1 MPRTEIATDIDN
13 AGAVSY
19 GSGHSLLHYPNPEDP
34 MSAKAA
40 PPEAPKTGLPREA
53 YEAGPGESY
62 PPYIPAES
70 KVPELTL
77 KAVIFGVL
85 IGIVFGAANAYL
97 GLRVGMTVSASIPA
111 AVMAIVFFRLL
122 RGGTV
127 LETNIVQTIGSAGE
141 SVAAGV
147 IFTIP
152 ALFIWQQSDPSIRV
166 DLMEISVLALLGGLL
181 GVLFMIPLRR
191 FLIVREHGNLPY
203 PEGLAT
209 AEVQVAGESGGKKGR
224 LVFGGLGI
232 GALYQLLANSR
243 GLGLWPEEPS
253 QRLPAKAE
261 IGGSFTPELLGVGFI
276 VGPRIAAIIFGGGA
290 LGWLV
295 LIPIINL
302 WAGNQVIYPGTTPV
316 SGMGPGEIW
325 SNYIRYIGAGA
336 VAFGGIITLVKSL
349 PTIWESFRQGI
360 AEMGGSADAAARPRT
375 DRDIPF
381 KWVIGGA
388 LVAALAL
395 WLVPQVPVTLPAA
408 ILLVIFAFFFVT
420 VSSRIVGL
428 VGSSS
433 NPVSGMTITTLLLTA
448 FIFVALGLADQPGA
462 RVAVLA
468 VGAVV
473 CIAAAVAG
481 DTSQDLKAGFL
492 LGATPWKQQVAEM
505 IGVISSAVVMGGTLI
520 LLHRS
525 YGIGVEGGLAA
536 PQATLMSL
544 VIDGVLSHDLPWRFV
559 FIGMGLAAIVE
570 LILKLPSLAFAV
582 GLYLPIALSTPIM
595 VGGVIRRLI
604 ERKEEESVDE
614 QREAGILFSS
624 GLVGGAALL
633 GVVIAIAIY
642 FFGPANAGEAPGWV
656 IGHDWMGGF
665 GALFGTVAFAI
676 LGFIL
681 YRVARRA
688 GTDDAMALA
697 TGQLDDAQ

>member
-1 MPRTEIATDIDN
+1 
-13 AGAVSY
+13 
-19 GSGHSLLHYPNPEDP
+19 
-34 MSAKAA
+34 MSTKAA
-40 PPEAPKTGLPREA
+40 PPGAPRTGLPREA
-53 YEAGPGESY
+53 YEAGPGEAY
-62 PPYIPAES
+62 PPYIPAERQL
-70 KVPELTL
+70 PELTI
-77 KAVIFGVL
+77 KAVIFGIL

-111 AVMAIVFFRLL
+111 AVMAIVLFRVL

-141 SVAAGV
+141 SLAAGV

-152 ALFIWQQSDPSIRV
+152 ALFIWQQTDPTIRV
-166 DLMEISVLALLGGLL
+166 DLIEIAVLSLFGGLL

-191 FLIVREHGNLPY
+191 YLIVREHGNLPY

-224 LVFGGLGI
+224 LVFGGLGL
-232 GALYQLLANSR
+232 GALYQLLSNSR

-295 LIPIINL
+295 LIPLINL
-302 WAGNQVIYPGTTPV
+302 WAGDQVIYPGTIPV
-316 SGMGPGEIW
+316 SEMGPGEIW

-336 VAFGGIITLVKSL
+336 VAFGGVITLIKSL
-349 PTIWESFRQGI
+349 PTIWQSFRQGV
-360 AEMGGSADAAARPRT
+360 AEMGASKNAAALPRT

-381 KWVIGGA
+381 KWVMGGA
-388 LVAALAL
+388 FMVALAL
-395 WLVPQVPVTLPAA
+395 WLWPGVPVTLPAA
-408 ILLVIFAFFFVT
+408 ILLVIFSFFFVT

-428 VGSSS
+428 VGASS

-462 RVAVLA
+462 RVAVLT

-473 CIAAAVAG
+473 CIAAAIAG

-505 IGVISSAVVMGGTLI
+505 IGVLTSAMVMGGTLL

-525 YGIGVEGGLAA
+525 YGIGTEGGLAA

-544 VIDGVLSHDLPWRFV
+544 VIDGVLSQNLPWSFV
-559 FIGMGLAAIVE
+559 LIGMGLAAFVE
-570 LILKLPSLAFAV
+570 LVLKLPSLAFAV
-582 GLYLPIALSTPIM
+582 GVYLPVALSTPIM
-595 VGGVIRRLI
+595 AGGLVRWLI
-604 ERKEEESVDE
+604 ERRGAPESVNE

-642 FFGPANAGEAPGWV
+642 FFGPANSGATPAWV
-656 IGHDWMGGF
+656 LGHQWMGRLGD
-665 GALFGTVAFAI
+665 LFGTAAFAI
-676 LGFIL
+676 LCYIL
-681 YRVARRA
+681 YRIAR
-688 GTDDAMALA
+688 GA
-697 TGQLDDAQ
+697 TPADAQEAAAP

>member
-1 MPRTEIATDIDN
+1 
-13 AGAVSY
+13 
-19 GSGHSLLHYPNPEDP
+19 
-34 MSAKAA
+34 MSTKAA
-40 PPEAPKTGLPREA
+40 PPETTGSGLPREA
-53 YEAGPGESY
+53 YEAVPGEPY
-62 PPYIPAES
+62 PPYIPAEQQI
-70 KVPELTL
+70 PEMTV
-77 KAVIFGVL
+77 KAIVLGIL

-111 AVMAIVFFRLL
+111 AVMAIVLFRLL

-141 SVAAGV
+141 SLAAGV

-152 ALFIWQQSDPSIRV
+152 ALFIWQQTDPSIRV
-166 DLMEISVLALLGGLL
+166 DLIEIAVLSLFGGLL

-224 LVFGGLGI
+224 LVFGGLGV

-243 GLGLWPEEPS
+243 GFSLWPEEPA

-261 IGGSFTPELLGVGFI
+261 IGGAFTPELLGVGFI
-276 VGPRIAAIIFGGGA
+276 IGPRISAIMFAGGA

-295 LIPIINL
+295 LIPMINA
-302 WAGNQVIYPGTTPV
+302 WAGNQVIFPGTTPV
-316 SGMGPGEIW
+316 SGMSPGEIW

-336 VAFGGIITLVKSL
+336 VAFGGMITLIKSL

-360 AEMGGSADAAARPRT
+360 SEIGASKEGPSVPRT

-388 LVAALAL
+388 LISALAL
-395 WLVPQVPVTLPAA
+395 WLWPGVPVTLPAA
-408 ILLVIFAFFFVT
+408 ILLVVFSFFFVT

-428 VGSSS
+428 VGASS

-462 RVAVLA
+462 RVAVLT

-473 CIAAAVAG
+473 CIASAIAG
-481 DTSQDLKAGFL
+481 DASQDLKAGFL
-492 LGATPWKQQVAEM
+492 LGATPWKQQVGEM
-505 IGVISSAVVMGGTLI
+505 IGVITSAIIMGGTLL

-544 VIDGVLSHDLPWRFV
+544 VIDGVLSQNLPWSFV
-559 FIGMGLAAIVE
+559 LIGMGLAAVVE
-570 LILKLPSLAFAV
+570 FVFKMPSLAFAV
-582 GLYLPIALSTPIM
+582 GVYLPVSLSTPIM
-595 VGGVIRRLI
+595 AGGIIRWLI
-604 ERKEEESVDE
+604 ERKSTPETKEEVDE
-614 QREAGILFSS
+614 QREAGVLFSS

-642 FFGPANAGEAPGWV
+642 FFGPADAGAAPAWV
-656 IGHDWMGGF
+656 VGHEWMG
-665 GALFGTVAFAI
+665 ALGNLVGTIAFAI
-676 LGFIL
+676 LCVVL
-681 YRVARRA
+681 YRIARGATKSTTGSGAA
-688 GTDDAMALA
+688 G
-697 TGQLDDAQ
+697 

>member
-1 MPRTEIATDIDN
+1 
-13 AGAVSY
+13 
-19 GSGHSLLHYPNPEDP
+19 
-34 MSAKAA
+34 MSTKAA
-40 PPEAPKTGLPREA
+40 PEGAPPAGLPKEA
-53 YEAGPGESY
+53 YEAVPGESY
-62 PPYIPAES
+62 VPYVPAERQL
-70 KVPELTL
+70 PELTI
-77 KAVIFGVL
+77 KAVVFGIIV
-85 IGIVFGAANAYL
+85 GIVFGAANAYL

-111 AVMAIVFFRLL
+111 AVMAIVLFRLL
-122 RGGTV
+122 RRGTV

-141 SVAAGV
+141 SLAAGV

-152 ALFIWQQSDPSIRV
+152 ALFIWQQTDPTIRV
-166 DLMEISVLALLGGLL
+166 DLIEISVLSLFGGLL

-191 FLIVREHGNLPY
+191 FLIVREHGRLPY

-209 AEVQVAGESGGKKGR
+209 AEVQVAGESGGRKGR
-224 LVFGGLGI
+224 LVFGGLGL
-232 GALYQLLANSR
+232 GALYQLLSNSR
-243 GLGLWPEEPS
+243 GLSLWPEEPS

-295 LIPIINL
+295 LIPLINI
-302 WAGNQVIYPGTTPV
+302 WAGDQVIYPGTVPV
-316 SGMGPGEIW
+316 SEMGPGDIW

-349 PTIWESFRQGI
+349 PVIWESFRQGV
-360 AEMGGSADAAARPRT
+360 AEIGSSKSDEALPRT
-375 DRDIPF
+375 QRDIPF

-395 WLVPQVPVTLPAA
+395 WLWPGVPVTLPAA
-408 ILLVIFAFFFVT
+408 IMLVIFSFFFVT

-433 NPVSGMTITTLLLTA
+433 NPISGMTITTLLLTA

-462 RVAVLA
+462 RVAVLT

-473 CIAAAVAG
+473 CIASAIAG
-481 DTSQDLKAGFL
+481 DASQDLKAGFL
-492 LGATPWKQQVAEM
+492 LGSTPWKQQVAEM
-505 IGVISSAVVMGGTLI
+505 IGVITSAMVMGGTLL

-525 YGIGVEGGLAA
+525 YGIGTEGGLAA

-544 VIDGVLSHDLPWRFV
+544 VIDGVLSQNLPWRFV
-559 FIGMGLAAIVE
+559 FIGMGLAAFVE
-570 LILKLPSLAFAV
+570 LVLKLPSLAFAV
-582 GLYLPIALSTPIM
+582 GVYLPVALSTPIM
-595 VGGVIRRLI
+595 AGGLVRWII
-604 ERKEEESVDE
+604 ERKASAETVDE

-624 GLVGGAALL
+624 GMVGGAALL

-642 FFGPANAGEAPGWV
+642 FFGPADAGATPAWV
-656 IGHDWMGGF
+656 IGHDWLGGMGN
-665 GALFGTVAFAI
+665 LVGTIAFV
-676 LGFIL
+676 LLSYFL
-681 YRVARRA
+681 YRIARGATTGAA
-688 GTDDAMALA
+688 GESAAKS
-697 TGQLDDAQ
+697 

>member
-1 MPRTEIATDIDN
+1 MSTKADPTESPQA
-13 AGAVSY
+13 
-19 GSGHSLLHYPNPEDP
+19 
-34 MSAKAA
+34 
-40 PPEAPKTGLPREA
+40 GLPREA
-53 YEAGPGESY
+53 YEIRPGEEY
-62 PPYIPAES
+62 RPYIPADREI
-70 KVPELTL
+70 PEMTI
-77 KAVIFGVL
+77 KAIIFGIL

-111 AVMAIVFFRLL
+111 AVMAIVLFRIL

-152 ALFIWQQSDPSIRV
+152 ALFIWQQTDPAIRV
-166 DLMEISVLALLGGLL
+166 DLVEISVLALFGGLL

-191 FLIVREHGNLPY
+191 FLIVREHGTLPY

-209 AEVQVAGESGGKKGR
+209 AEVQVAGETGGKKGR
-224 LVFGGLGI
+224 LVFSGLGI
-232 GALYQLLANSR
+232 GALYQLLANGR
-243 GLGLWPEEPS
+243 GLSLWPDEPS

-276 VGPRIAAIIFGGGA
+276 VGPRIAALIFGGGA
-290 LGWLV
+290 LAWLV
-295 LIPIINL
+295 LIPVINL
-302 WAGNQVIYPGTTPV
+302 WAGDQVIFPGRVPV
-316 SGMGPGEIW
+316 SAMEPGDIW
-325 SNYIRYIGAGA
+325 SDYIRYIGAGA
-336 VAFGGIITLVKSL
+336 VGFGGIITLIKSL

-360 AEMGGSADAAARPRT
+360 AEIGTAREEESVPRT
-375 DRDIPF
+375 ERDIPF

-395 WLVPQVPVTLPAA
+395 WLWPGVPVTLPAA
-408 ILLVIFAFFFVT
+408 ILLVIFSFFFVT

-433 NPVSGMTITTLLLTA
+433 NPVSGMTIATLLLTA
-448 FIFVALGLADQPGA
+448 LIFVGLGLADQPGA
-462 RVAVLA
+462 KVTVLT
-468 VGAVV
+468 VGAIV

-492 LGATPWKQQVAEM
+492 LGATPWKQQVGEM
-505 IGVISSAVVMGGTLI
+505 IGVLTSAVVMGGTLI

-544 VIDGVLSHDLPWRFV
+544 VIDGVLSQNLPWTFV
-559 FIGMGLAAIVE
+559 IIGMALAAIVE
-570 LILKLPSLAFAV
+570 LGLKLPSLAFAV
-582 GLYLPIALSTPIM
+582 GVYLPISLSTPIM
-595 VGGVIRRLI
+595 VGGIIRWLI
-604 ERKEEESVDE
+604 ERHDSPDVGD
-614 QREAGILFSS
+614 QREAGVIFSS

-633 GVVIAIAIY
+633 GVIIAIAIY
-642 FFGPANAGEAPGWV
+642 FFGPEDSTATPGWV
-656 IGHDWMGGF
+656 IGHEWLGGL
-665 GALFGTVAFAI
+665 GNLVGTAAFVV
-676 LGFIL
+676 LCYIL
-681 YRVARRA
+681 YRISKGARV
-688 GTDDAMALA
+688 G
-697 TGQLDDAQ
+697 

>member
-1 MPRTEIATDIDN
+1 
-13 AGAVSY
+13 
-19 GSGHSLLHYPNPEDP
+19 
-34 MSAKAA
+34 MSTKAA
-40 PPEAPKTGLPREA
+40 PPGAPRTGLPREA
-53 YEAGPGESY
+53 YEAGPGEAY
-62 PPYIPAES
+62 PPYIPAERQL
-70 KVPELTL
+70 PELTI
-77 KAVIFGVL
+77 KAVIFGIL

-111 AVMAIVFFRLL
+111 AVMAIVLFRVL

-141 SVAAGV
+141 SLAAGV

-152 ALFIWQQSDPSIRV
+152 ALFIWQQTDPTIRV
-166 DLMEISVLALLGGLL
+166 DLIEIAVLSLFGGLL

-191 FLIVREHGNLPY
+191 YLIVREHGNLPY

-224 LVFGGLGI
+224 LVFGGLGL
-232 GALYQLLANSR
+232 GALYQLLSNSR

-295 LIPIINL
+295 LIPLINL
-302 WAGNQVIYPGTTPV
+302 WAGDQVIYPGTIPV
-316 SGMGPGEIW
+316 SEMGPGEIW

-336 VAFGGIITLVKSL
+336 VAFGGVITLIKSL
-349 PTIWESFRQGI
+349 PTIWQSFRQGV
-360 AEMGGSADAAARPRT
+360 AEMGASKNAAALPRT

-381 KWVIGGA
+381 KWVMGGA
-388 LVAALAL
+388 FMVALAL
-395 WLVPQVPVTLPAA
+395 WLWPGVPVTLPAA
-408 ILLVIFAFFFVT
+408 ILLVIFSFFFVT

-428 VGSSS
+428 VGASS

-448 FIFVALGLADQPGA
+448 FIFVALGLADEPGA
-462 RVAVLA
+462 RVAVLT

-473 CIAAAVAG
+473 CIAAAIAG

-505 IGVISSAVVMGGTLI
+505 IGVLTSAMVMGGTLL

-525 YGIGVEGGLAA
+525 YGIGTEGGLAA

-544 VIDGVLSHDLPWRFV
+544 VIDGVLSQNLPWSFV
-559 FIGMGLAAIVE
+559 LIGMGLAAFVE
-570 LILKLPSLAFAV
+570 LVLKLPSLAFAV
-582 GLYLPIALSTPIM
+582 GVYLPVALSTPIM
-595 VGGVIRRLI
+595 AGGLVRWLI
-604 ERKEEESVDE
+604 ERRGAPESVNE

-642 FFGPANAGEAPGWV
+642 FFGPANSGATPAWV
-656 IGHDWMGGF
+656 LGHQWMGRLGD
-665 GALFGTVAFAI
+665 LFGTAAFAI
-676 LGFIL
+676 LCYIL
-681 YRVARRA
+681 YRIAR
-688 GTDDAMALA
+688 GA
-697 TGQLDDAQ
+697 TPADAQEAAAP

>member
-1 MPRTEIATDIDN
+1 
-13 AGAVSY
+13 
-19 GSGHSLLHYPNPEDP
+19 
-34 MSAKAA
+34 MSTKAA
-40 PPEAPKTGLPREA
+40 PPGAPQTGLPREA

-62 PPYIPAES
+62 PPYIPAERQI
-70 KVPELTL
+70 PELTI
-77 KAVIFGVL
+77 KAVVFGIL

-111 AVMAIVFFRLL
+111 AVMAIVLFRVL

-141 SVAAGV
+141 SLAAGV

-152 ALFIWQQSDPSIRV
+152 ALFIWQQTDPSIRV
-166 DLMEISVLALLGGLL
+166 DLVEIAVLSLFGGLL

-224 LVFGGLGI
+224 LVFGGLGL
-232 GALYQLLANSR
+232 GALYQLLSNSR
-243 GLGLWPEEPS
+243 GFGLWPEEPS

-295 LIPIINL
+295 LIPLINL
-302 WAGNQVIYPGTTPV
+302 WAGDQVIYPGTRPV
-316 SGMGPGEIW
+316 SEMGPGEIW

-336 VAFGGIITLVKSL
+336 VAFGGMITLIKSL
-349 PTIWESFRQGI
+349 PTIWQSFRQGI
-360 AEMGGSADAAARPRT
+360 AEIGAAKGTAALPRT

-388 LVAALAL
+388 LAAALGL
-395 WLVPQVPVTLPAA
+395 WLWPGVPVTLPAA
-408 ILLVIFAFFFVT
+408 ILLVIFSFFFVT

-428 VGSSS
+428 VGASS

-448 FIFVALGLADQPGA
+448 FIFVALGLADEPGA
-462 RVAVLA
+462 RVAVLT

-473 CIAAAVAG
+473 CIAAAIAG
-481 DTSQDLKAGFL
+481 DSSQDLKAGFL
-492 LGATPWKQQVAEM
+492 LGATPWKQQVGEM
-505 IGVISSAVVMGGTLI
+505 IGVLTSALVMGGTLL

-525 YGIGVEGGLAA
+525 YGIGTEGGLAA

-544 VIDGVLSHDLPWRFV
+544 VIDGVLSQNLPWRFV

-570 LILKLPSLAFAV
+570 LVLKLPSLAFAV
-582 GLYLPIALSTPIM
+582 GVYLPVALSTPIM
-595 VGGVIRRLI
+595 AGGVVRWLI
-604 ERKEEESVDE
+604 ERKGAKDAVNE

-642 FFGPANAGEAPGWV
+642 FFGPADSGATPGWV
-656 IGHDWMGGF
+656 IGHEWMGGL
-665 GALFGTVAFAI
+665 GNLFGTIAFGI
-676 LGFIL
+676 LCLIL
-681 YRVARRA
+681 YRIAR
-688 GTDDAMALA
+688 GA
-697 TGQLDDAQ
+697 TSSDAQENTTS

>member
-1 MPRTEIATDIDN
+1 
-13 AGAVSY
+13 
-19 GSGHSLLHYPNPEDP
+19 
-34 MSAKAA
+34 MSTKAA
-40 PPEAPKTGLPREA
+40 PPGAPRTGLPREA
-53 YEAGPGESY
+53 YEAGPGEAY
-62 PPYIPAES
+62 PPYIPAERQL
-70 KVPELTL
+70 PELTI
-77 KAVIFGVL
+77 KAVIFGIL

-111 AVMAIVFFRLL
+111 AVMAIVLFRVL

-141 SVAAGV
+141 SLAAGV

-152 ALFIWQQSDPSIRV
+152 ALFIWQQTDPTIRV
-166 DLMEISVLALLGGLL
+166 DLIEIAVLSLFGGLL

-191 FLIVREHGNLPY
+191 YLIVREHGNLPY

-209 AEVQVAGESGGKKGR
+209 AEVQDAGESGGKKGR
-224 LVFGGLGI
+224 LVFGGLGL
-232 GALYQLLANSR
+232 GALYQLLSNSR

-295 LIPIINL
+295 LIPLINL
-302 WAGNQVIYPGTTPV
+302 WAGDQVIYPGTIPV
-316 SGMGPGEIW
+316 SEMGPGEIW

-336 VAFGGIITLVKSL
+336 VAFGGVITLIKSL
-349 PTIWESFRQGI
+349 PTIWQSFRQGV
-360 AEMGGSADAAARPRT
+360 AEMGASKNAAALPRT

-381 KWVIGGA
+381 KWVMGGA
-388 LVAALAL
+388 FMVALAL
-395 WLVPQVPVTLPAA
+395 WLWPGVPVTLPAA
-408 ILLVIFAFFFVT
+408 ILLVIFSFFFVT

-428 VGSSS
+428 VGASS

-448 FIFVALGLADQPGA
+448 FIFVALGLADEPGA
-462 RVAVLA
+462 RVAVLT

-473 CIAAAVAG
+473 CIAAAIAG

-505 IGVISSAVVMGGTLI
+505 IGVITSAMVMGGTLL

-525 YGIGVEGGLAA
+525 YGIGTEGGLAA

-544 VIDGVLSHDLPWRFV
+544 VIDGVLSQNLPWSFV
-559 FIGMGLAAIVE
+559 LIGMGLAAFVE
-570 LILKLPSLAFAV
+570 LVLKLPSLAFAV
-582 GLYLPIALSTPIM
+582 GVYLPVALSTPIM
-595 VGGVIRRLI
+595 AGGLVRWLI
-604 ERKEEESVDE
+604 ERRGAPESVNE

-642 FFGPANAGEAPGWV
+642 FFGPANSGATPAWV
-656 IGHDWMGGF
+656 LGHQWMGRLGD
-665 GALFGTVAFAI
+665 LFGTAAFAI
-676 LGFIL
+676 LCYIL
-681 YRVARRA
+681 YRIAR
-688 GTDDAMALA
+688 GA
-697 TGQLDDAQ
+697 TPADAQEAAAP

>member
-1 MPRTEIATDIDN
+1 MSTKAVPQDATR
-13 AGAVSY
+13 
-19 GSGHSLLHYPNPEDP
+19 
-34 MSAKAA
+34 
-40 PPEAPKTGLPREA
+40 TGLPKEA

-62 PPYIPAES
+62 PPYIPAERQI
-70 KVPELTL
+70 PEMSI
-77 KAVIFGVL
+77 KAIIFGIL

-97 GLRVGMTVSASIPA
+97 GLRVGLTVSASIPA

-141 SVAAGV
+141 SLAAGV

-152 ALFIWQQSDPSIRV
+152 ALFIWQQADPTIRV
-166 DLMEISVLALLGGLL
+166 DLIEIAVLSLFGGLL

-191 FLIVREHGNLPY
+191 YLIVREHGNLPY

-224 LVFGGLGI
+224 LVFGGLGL
-232 GALYQLLANSR
+232 GALYQVFSNSR
-243 GLGLWPEEPS
+243 GLGLWPDEPS

-276 VGPRIAAIIFGGGA
+276 IGPRIAAIMFAGGA

-302 WAGNQVIYPGTTPV
+302 WAGDLVIYPGTIPV
-316 SGMGPGEIW
+316 SEMGPGEIW
-325 SNYIRYIGAGA
+325 SSYIRYIGAGA
-336 VAFGGIITLVKSL
+336 VAFGGIITLLKSV
-349 PTIWESFRQGI
+349 PVIWQSFRQGI
-360 AEMGGSADAAARPRT
+360 SEMGAGKATASRPRT

-395 WLVPQVPVTLPAA
+395 WLWPGVPVTLPAA
-408 ILLVIFAFFFVT
+408 IMLVIFSFFFVT

-433 NPVSGMTITTLLLTA
+433 NPISGMTITTLLLTS

-462 RVAVLA
+462 RVAVLT

-473 CIAAAVAG
+473 CIAAAIAG

-505 IGVISSAVVMGGTLI
+505 IGVITSAMVMGGTLL

-525 YGIGVEGGLAA
+525 YGIGTEGGLAA

-544 VIDGVLSHDLPWRFV
+544 VIDGVLSHNLPWRFV
-559 FIGMGLAAIVE
+559 FIGMGLAAFVE
-570 LILKLPSLAFAV
+570 LVLKLPSLAFAV
-582 GLYLPIALSTPIM
+582 GVYLPVALSTPIM
-595 VGGVIRRLI
+595 AGGLVRWLI
-604 ERKEEESVDE
+604 ERKGEAGTVNE

-624 GLVGGAALL
+624 GMVGGAALL

-642 FFGPANAGEAPGWV
+642 FFGPADSGAAPAWV
-656 IGHDWMGGF
+656 IGHGWLGGLGNLVGTIAF
-665 GALFGTVAFAI
+665 GVLCYV
-676 LGFIL
+676 L
-681 YRVARRA
+681 YRIAR
-688 GTDDAMALA
+688 GA
-697 TGQLDDAQ
+697 TAETTQESAAQS

>member
-1 MPRTEIATDIDN
+1 
-13 AGAVSY
+13 
-19 GSGHSLLHYPNPEDP
+19 
-34 MSAKAA
+34 MSTKAA
-40 PPEAPKTGLPREA
+40 PPGAPRTGLPREA
-53 YEAGPGESY
+53 YEAGPGEEY
-62 PPYIPAES
+62 PPYIPAERQL
-70 KVPELTL
+70 PELTI
-77 KAVIFGVL
+77 KAIIFGIL
-85 IGIVFGAANAYL
+85 IGVVFGAANAYL

-111 AVMAIVFFRLL
+111 AVMAIVLFRVL

-141 SVAAGV
+141 SLAAGV

-152 ALFIWQQSDPSIRV
+152 ALFIWQQTDPTIRI
-166 DLMEISVLALLGGLL
+166 DLIEIAVLSLFGGLL

-191 FLIVREHGNLPY
+191 YLIVREHGNLPY

-224 LVFGGLGI
+224 LVFGGLGL
-232 GALYQLLANSR
+232 GALYQLLSNSR
-243 GLGLWPEEPS
+243 GFGIWPEEPS

-295 LIPIINL
+295 LIPIINI
-302 WAGNQVIYPGTTPV
+302 WAGDQIIYPGTIPV
-316 SGMGPGEIW
+316 SEMGPGEIW

-336 VAFGGIITLVKSL
+336 VAFGGMITLVKSL
-349 PTIWESFRQGI
+349 PTIWQSFRQGV
-360 AEMGGSADAAARPRT
+360 AEMGASKNAAALPRT

-388 LVAALAL
+388 LASALGL
-395 WLVPQVPVTLPAA
+395 WLWPGVPVTLPAA

-428 VGSSS
+428 VGASS

-462 RVAVLA
+462 RVAVLT

-473 CIAAAVAG
+473 CIAAAIAG

-492 LGATPWKQQVAEM
+492 LGSTPWKQQVAEM
-505 IGVISSAVVMGGTLI
+505 IGVLTSAMVMGGTLL

-525 YGIGVEGGLAA
+525 YGIGTEGGLAA

-544 VIDGVLSHDLPWRFV
+544 VIDGVLSQNLPWSFV
-559 FIGMGLAAIVE
+559 FIGMGLAAFVE
-570 LILKLPSLAFAV
+570 LVLKLPSLAFAV
-582 GLYLPIALSTPIM
+582 GVYLPVALSTPIM
-595 VGGVIRRLI
+595 AGGVVRWLI
-604 ERKEEESVDE
+604 ERRGAPETVNE
-614 QREAGILFSS
+614 QREAGVLFSS

-642 FFGPANAGEAPGWV
+642 FFGPADAGAAPAWV
-656 IGHDWMGGF
+656 LGHEWMGQWGD
-665 GALFGTVAFAI
+665 LFGTVAFGALCI
-676 LGFIL
+676 IL
-681 YRVARRA
+681 YRIARGATKADATESTVA
-688 GTDDAMALA
+688 
-697 TGQLDDAQ
+697 